1 MELTVKKLSLYGTG
15 IAVVALVLLA
25 TPTPIVSRI
34 EKHATSVIVRQ
45 VVASGPY
52 EGNTL
57 IPDRDNNGVMEID
70 PNGEIVWRYNGTSAD
85 HPLVPISEALDV
97 DRLKNGNTLITYYY
111 RNMTGT
117 PPQPAPGGYPSTVV
131 EVTPAGEIVWEFSR
145 PDMDFTHDSDRLPNG
160 NTLIADTSEIIHNE
174 RVIEVTPDGEIVWEY
189 RPGYDAYPNDC
200 DRLVNGNTLIS
211 LRNRNTTIEVNPQG
225 EIVWQ
230 YNGTGTIIRQ
240 HNPDRLYNGHTVMTD
255 SENDRVIEID
265 MDGNIVWEY
274 HGYNLPEPVG
284 LDWCRDADRLP
295 NGNTMITDSRNN
307 RIVEINSEDELVW
320 LFDIPVVR
328 HGIPYEAD
336 RLNVPP
342 EIEITSP
349 VSGIQESEE
358 IEIAL
363 SSPALDLDQM
373 WYRVYDDED
382 DKWLDT
388 ANNTWT
394 GAITRTFEH
403 GEYTIY
409 AWANDTGDW
418 TQGDPNWSMTSDP
431 AILRFIVEKK
441 GIPGFESL
449 GTLSSLAVLIIWWQ
463 KRRTRRKGSTFNV

>member
-1 MELTVKKLSLYGTG
+1 
-15 IAVVALVLLA
+15 
-25 TPTPIVSRI
+25 
-34 EKHATSVIVRQ
+34 
-45 VVASGPY
+45 
-52 EGNTL
+52 
-57 IPDRDNNGVMEID
+57 
-70 PNGEIVWRYNGTSAD
+70 
-85 HPLVPISEALDV
+85 
-97 DRLKNGNTLITYYY
+97 
-111 RNMTGT
+111 
-117 PPQPAPGGYPSTVV
+117 
-131 EVTPAGEIVWEFSR
+131 
-145 PDMDFTHDSDRLPNG
+145 
-160 NTLIADTSEIIHNE
+160 
-174 RVIEVTPDGEIVWEY
+174 
-189 RPGYDAYPNDC
+189 
-200 DRLVNGNTLIS
+200 
-211 LRNRNTTIEVNPQG
+211 
-225 EIVWQ
+225 
-230 YNGTGTIIRQ
+230 
-240 HNPDRLYNGHTVMTD
+240 MTD

-274 HGYNLPEPVG
+274 YGYNLPEPVG

-328 HGIPYEAD
+328 HGIPYESD

-358 IEIAL
+358 IEIVL

-382 DKWLDT
+382 DKWLDA

-394 GAITRTFEH
+394 EAITRTFEP

-431 AILRFIVEKK
+431 AILNFTVEKK

-449 GTLSSLAVLIIWWQ
+449 VTLSSLAVLTIWWQ
-463 KRRTRRKGSTFNV
+463 KRRTKGKGSTFNV